1 MVALVTYHCVIDN
14 TLNLSYPTFYMS
26 RVFFYKIF
34 TFIVRYGIWFILGV
48 NSIQFLSSKLE
59 NGGIDSP
66 EAASVFVMYSF
77 LFSVIIRPWME
88 EYVYRYFLSQ
98 EERTK
103 VVYYVK
109 IFLLLF
115 FSASFCVRLFISVN
129 GLLYPYYADAFPIVL
144 SLPNYL
150 IIATLDILIE
160 LSIASILLVEYTVT
174 KFFIAKQ
181 RKPKNLVQPSNKA
194 VYLSMFLF
202 VVSHIQIIDN
212 FLQGRYLVA
221 LSLLVII
228 SFYAIL
234 YTGVVLYDSFA
245 RAVILHALINLSLG
259 LVRGVVGFRPSPF
272 QLVLAILFI
281 VVLFTLDKIFKDLQI
296 KLLHQQLRPY

>member
-34 TFIVRYGIWFILGV
+34 TFIVHHGLWFIIGINTL
-48 NSIQFLSSKLE
+48 QFFLARSE
-59 NGGIDSP
+59 NFAIYSDKGAYLFLIDI
-66 EAASVFVMYSF
+66 F
-77 LFSVIIRPWME
+77 LVSVIIRPLME
-88 EYVYRYFLSQ
+88 EYIYRYFLSQ

-103 VVYYVK
+103 VIYYVK

-115 FSASFCVRLFISVN
+115 FSAAFCIRLFISVN
-129 GLLYPYYADAFPIVL
+129 RLLYPYYADAFPIVL
-144 SLPNYL
+144 SSPNYL
-150 IIATLDILIE
+150 ILPLLDILIE
-160 LSIASILLVEYTVT
+160 LSVASILLIEYIVT
-174 KFFIAKQ
+174 KFFSRVLK
-181 RKPKNLVQPSNKA
+181 KPKNLVQPSNKA

-245 RAVILHALINLSLG
+245 RAVILHALINLSLT
-259 LVRGVVGFRPSPF
+259 LVRGIVGFRSLSLQF
-272 QLVLAILFI
+272 TLMIIFI

-296 KLLHQQLRPY
+296 KILRR